1 MYKIFHT
8 DYGIKLIFSGI
19 IVKSEMEQWLLDSK
33 EELKDMPAEF
43 SVFVDMRNLELLPA
57 SSQEAMKEG
66 QIYCKSRGMIRSV
79 VVFEADITSKQFKM
93 IAKKTGIL
101 EGERYINSVENSK
114 WEEEGLDWIIK
125 GIEPTIKSEHP
136 IFAEE

>member
-19 IVKSEMEQWLLDSK
+19 ITKLEMEQWLHDSK
-33 EELKDMPAEF
+33 EELKDMPSEF

-66 QIYCKSRGMIRSV
+66 QMYYKNRGMIRSV
-79 VVFEADITSKQFKM
+79 VIFEADITSKQFKM

-101 EGERYINSVENSK
+101 EGERYINSNENQQ
-114 WEEEGLDWIIK
+114 WEKEGLDWIRE
-125 GIEPTIKSEHP
+125 GIEPKIKSEHP